1 MGLQRECQTERRR
14 IPVEKPVAKIDGN
27 TLPSQLAT
35 ILKTG
40 DAIDIVRRES
50 ASDLDPEIIGGH
62 QLQFEFLVDRPLVTA
77 HPGKTS
83 GGLPLEFTFARPAP
97 IRTHHVAKSVFS

>member
-50 ASDLDPEIIGGH
+50 ASDLDPEIIGGPE
-62 QLQFEFLVDRPLVTA
+62 LPIEFLVDRPLVTA
-77 HPGKTS
+77 RLGKTS
-83 GGLPLEFTFARPAP
+83 DGLSLAIALAAP
-97 IRTHHVAKSVFS
+97 GHLVTAHECK